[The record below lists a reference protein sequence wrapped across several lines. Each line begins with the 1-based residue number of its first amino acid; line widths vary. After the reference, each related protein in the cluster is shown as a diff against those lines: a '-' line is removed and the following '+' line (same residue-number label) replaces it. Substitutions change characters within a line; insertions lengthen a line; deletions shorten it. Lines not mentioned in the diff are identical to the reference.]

1 MSWRD
6 SLTDAQRDL
15 VRSHEAAHNARR
27 EATRNT
33 PDCLSC
39 EGFEQAGGAWWLD
52 QAIYCPCENGQR
64 VKALDAARRAH
75 LVEQNAKAAAADQ
88 AEAARRA
95 KACTRC
101 GGSGM
106 YGHHGGC
113 FRCNGIGVD
122 PKYLK
127 EAI

>member
-6 SLTDAQRDL
+6 SLTDTQRDL
-15 VRSHEAAHNARR
+15 VSRHEAAYNARR
-27 EATRNT
+27 IATRNT
-33 PDCLSC
+33 PDCLNC
-39 EGFEQAGGAWWLD
+39 EGFANAGGAWWLD
-52 QAIYCPCENGQR
+52 QALYCPCDNGQR
-64 VKALDAARRAH
+64 VKALDAERRAH
-75 LVEQNAKAAAADQ
+75 LAEENAKAAAADQ
-88 AEAARRA
+88 AEATRRA

-127 EAI
+127 K

>member
-6 SLTDAQRDL
+6 SLTTEQRDL
-15 VRSHEAAHNARR
+15 VARQEAAYAARR
-27 EATRNT
+27 AATRNT
-33 PDCLSC
+33 PDCLNC
-39 EGFEQAGGAWWLD
+39 EGWWNASGADGITSEIVTWCD
-52 QAIYCPCENGQR
+52 CTNGQAL
-64 VKALDAARRAH
+64 KASYATARQQYLAD
-75 LVEQNAKAAAADQ
+75 LEFQAQKKA

-106 YGHHGGC
+106 YGHHGSC

-127 EAI
+127 K

>member
-6 SLTDAQRDL
+6 SLTDTQRDL
-15 VRSHEAAHNARR
+15 VSRHEAAYNARR
-27 EATRNT
+27 IATRNT
-33 PDCLSC
+33 PDCVSC
-39 EGFEQAGGAWWLD
+39 EGFANAGGAWWLD

-64 VKALDAARRAH
+64 VKALDAERRAH
-75 LVEQNAKAAAADQ
+75 LNAKAAAADQ
-88 AEAARRA
+88 AEATRRA

-106 YGHHGGC
+106 YGHYGSC

-127 EAI
+127 GAI